1 MYLQKT
7 IPIYATCLQKITSSK
22 WQLGCILQY
31 WIYYI
36 FNETHQIVILKTTN
50 LSWSLL
56 FTLEI
61 ESNLWMIH
69 KTCNVILFLGMED
82 RWPET
87 FEALLMSL
95 SAAASNFYYMIAYL
109 MMILFN
115 TRNPQYTCN
124 HDMQV
129 LSRQFLAFY
138 EYCYFPNGKIYRSKD
153 ELTPNCGHL
162 EAFYFWSFWNFEWF
176 YTK

>member
-1 MYLQKT
+1 MYFN
-7 IPIYATCLQKITSSK
+7 
-22 WQLGCILQY
+22 Y
-31 WIYYI
+31 WICYI
-36 FNETHQIVILKTTN
+36 LYRFGYEHNSCLIIRHVEYDIEINKTHQIVILEITN

-138 EYCYFPNGKIYRSKD
+138 EHCYFPNGKIYRSKD

-162 EAFYFWSFWNFEWF
+162 EAFYFSSFWNFEWF

>member
-1 MYLQKT
+1 
-7 IPIYATCLQKITSSK
+7 
-22 WQLGCILQY
+22 
-31 WIYYI
+31 
-36 FNETHQIVILKTTN
+36 
-50 LSWSLL
+50 
-56 FTLEI
+56 
-61 ESNLWMIH
+61 MIH
-69 KTCNVILFLGMED
+69 KTCNVIFFLGMED

-95 SAAASNFYYMIAYL
+95 SAAASNFHYMIAYL

-138 EYCYFPNGKIYRSKD
+138 ECCYFPNGKIYRSKD
-153 ELTPNCGHL
+153 EPTPNCGHL
-162 EAFYFWSFWNFEWF
+162 EAFYLQVFEISSGFIQNNRKIEWHNQKRDCF
-176 YTK
+176 LTIAM